1 MFANNLLPF
10 ILAVTPVFLYMF
22 LIHSFVPKDYIVPRR
37 AKRYFVIGLLST
49 TLITMLHYVFPNM
62 REMNSGILFFCIFQ
76 IGIPEELTK
85 FITYKWTTSQ
95 RKSHH
100 EDLPIA
106 TMYYVMLCS
115 AGFAI
120 IENIHYLI
128 FYGSDV
134 VFSRAIT
141 AIVLHLICGIIMGY
155 YIAKSKSM
163 KFTFLEELSKDY
175 VRIAKSLMVA
185 FGIVMAAILHGI
197 YDYNLSLQMNF
208 YAEFMMYMFIVGGLV
223 ISFFMIKEL
232 IRESKEIKATH
243 DAAPKKLSG
252 KS

>member
-1 MFANNLLPF
+1 MFNNNILPF
-10 ILAVTPVFLYMF
+10 LLAILPVFIYMY
-22 LIHSFVPKDYIVPRR
+22 LVHSFVPKDYIVPRR
-37 AKRYFVIGLLST
+37 AKRYFVIGLMST
-49 TLITMLHYVFPNM
+49 TLITMLHYIFPNM

-76 IGIPEELTK
+76 VGVPEEMTK

-95 RKSHH
+95 RKSAH

-120 IENIHYLI
+120 IENVHYLI
-128 FYGSDV
+128 FYGSNV
-134 VFSRAIT
+134 VFARAIT

-155 YIAKSKSM
+155 YIAKSKSL
-163 KFTFLEELSKDY
+163 KLSFFEGHSKDY
-175 VRIAKSLMVA
+175 IRVAKSLFVG
-185 FGIVMAAILHGI
+185 FGIFVAAILHGI
-197 YDYNLSLQMNF
+197 YDYNLSLDLNF
-208 YAEFMMYMFIVGGLV
+208 YAEFMMYMFIVGGLI

-243 DAAPKKLSG
+243 DAAAKELSR
-252 KS
+252 